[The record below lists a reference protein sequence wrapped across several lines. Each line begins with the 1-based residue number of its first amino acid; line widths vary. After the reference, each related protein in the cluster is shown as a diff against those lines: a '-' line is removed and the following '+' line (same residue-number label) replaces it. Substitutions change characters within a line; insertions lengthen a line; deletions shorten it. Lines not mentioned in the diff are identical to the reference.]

1 MHSSASTA
9 GLKARTN
16 NYLEPEKIS
25 VPFFVLNDNRMWSNC
40 TVEQLIVREKILG
53 LILCKENLKTNLIRF
68 LSS

>member
-25 VPFFVLNDNRMWSNC
+25 VPFFVLNDNRMW
-40 TVEQLIVREKILG
+40 
-53 LILCKENLKTNLIRF
+53 
-68 LSS
+68 

>member
-25 VPFFVLNDNRMWSNC
+25 VPFF
-40 TVEQLIVREKILG
+40 VEQLIVREKILG